1 MKGAMALRTR
11 IGTAFAAVL
20 ITSLA
25 ASGQAALAQQ
35 AGCPA
40 PENDTGSCTIHASA
54 SVGYILADRF
64 TPRSDVRFEVF
75 KSKGGPRIYGP
86 VTRETDGFGQR
97 NAPGNLDNLKAGHYI
112 VVRDLAT
119 GTEKTLI
126 LDRIRLTDIDWQA
139 NTVAGISSPDVDVT
153 VAVERGANDDNPFF
167 MLVHADSNG
176 RWSADLGSFD
186 IKPGMNVSG
195 VVNDEDNDASH
206 AHVFETG
213 CGSVGFCVLY
223 TDMTNDVIGADHMTP
238 DSDVRFEVIRSGNQI
253 LDFTLHTDNTGGAEE
268 EVGFDYGIDLV
279 AGDRVTARDIGSGV
293 TKHVRIVSLSIES
306 VDAAT
311 EVVEG
316 TAPAGATLGLGCS
329 GPKPFDLQAGADNVW
344 SFDFDTIGYNLVA
357 DDFCSAVIFE
367 EDSDNGQPDWVKAQ
381 RGTPAP
387 DCIQD
392 ETTICG
398 TSAAEGINTETGGA
412 AAGAAAIRGVTA
424 ARRLKVA
431 AGGRNDTVVATLS
444 RRTRSVTIDTGKG
457 KLDKVVARA
466 RKHAQGNL
474 HIGGRSRRLVVVLP
488 AHAWGIDADVAGTM
502 RSDRMTTRRFG
513 GHGGSSGGYRLA
525 GKGGNDVLT
534 GGDGADVLIGG
545 PGRDK
550 CIADANDTVRSCERV
565 K

>member
-1 MKGAMALRTR
+1 MRTR

-40 PENDTGSCTIHASA
+40 PANDTGSCTIHASA

-112 VVRDLAT
+112 VVRDIAT

-126 LDRIRLTDIDWQA
+126 LDRIRLTAIDWDA

-153 VAVERGANDDNPFF
+153 VAVTRSANDDNPFF
-167 MLVHADSNG
+167 LTVHANSSGD
-176 RWSADLGSFD
+176 WFADLGSFD
-186 IKPGMNVSG
+186 IKPGMNVSAS
-195 VVNDEDNDASH
+195 VNDDDNDASH

-223 TDMTNDVIGADHMTP
+223 TDMTNDVIGSDHMTP
-238 DSDVRFEVIRSGNQI
+238 DSDVRFKVFRSGNEI

-268 EVGFDYGIDLV
+268 QVGFDYGLDLMP
-279 AGDRVTARDIGSGV
+279 GDRVEARDIGSGV
-293 TKHVRIVSLSIES
+293 TKHVRIVSLSIDS
-306 VDAAT
+306 VDPST
-311 EVVEG
+311 EVVAG
-316 TAPAGATLGLGCS
+316 TAPAGSTVGLGCS
-329 GPKPFDLQAGADNVW
+329 GPKPFDLQAGPGGAW
-344 SFDFDTIGYNLVA
+344 SFDFDTIGYNVVA

-367 EDSDNGQPDWVKAQ
+367 EDSDSGQPDWVKSQ

-387 DCIQD
+387 DCIQED
-392 ETTICG
+392 GVFCG
-398 TSAAEGINTETGGA
+398 TSASEGIHTETGGS
-412 AAGAAAIRGVTA
+412 AAGVAAIRGVTA
-424 ARRLKVA
+424 ARRLKIV
-431 AGGRNDTVVATLS
+431 AGGRNDTVVTTLS
-444 RRTRSVTIDTGKG
+444 RRTRSARIDTGTG
-457 KLDKVVARA
+457 KVDKVVVRA
-466 RKHAQGNL
+466 RKRAGGNVSV
-474 HIGGRSRRLVVVLP
+474 GGHSRRLVVVLP
-488 AHAWGIDADVAGTM
+488 AHAWGIDANVSGTKHT
-502 RSDRMTTRRFG
+502 DRMTTRRFG
-513 GHGGSSGGYRLA
+513 GKGGSKGGYRLN
-525 GKGGNDVLT
+525 GKGGNDLLK
-534 GGDGADVLIGG
+534 GGDGTDVLIGG

-550 CIADANDTVRSCERV
+550 CIADANDTVRSCEVV